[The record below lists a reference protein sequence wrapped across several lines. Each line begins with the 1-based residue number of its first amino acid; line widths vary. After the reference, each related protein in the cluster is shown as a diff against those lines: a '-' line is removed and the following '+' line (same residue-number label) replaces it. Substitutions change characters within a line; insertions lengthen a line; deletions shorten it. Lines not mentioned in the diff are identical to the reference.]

1 MTDQSRRK
9 FLQATSI
16 GGAAAGAAVILP
28 RLSARPATASAA
40 SAQAAG
46 AVAAPAFAPAGAAHT
61 GPFVA
66 YVKNAK
72 TGEIAVLA
80 GENEV
85 VHYDPQLAARL
96 AQVASRTVQA

>member
-9 FLQATSI
+9 FLKATSI
-16 GGAAAGAAVILP
+16 GGTAAGAAVVLP
-28 RLSARPATASAA
+28 RLSAQPARAAQAQTATASASVTTA
-40 SAQAAG
+40 E
-46 AVAAPAFAPAGAAHT
+46 AGAAHA

-72 TGEIAVLA
+72 TGEIAVMA

-96 AQVASRTVQA
+96 AQVAARSTQA